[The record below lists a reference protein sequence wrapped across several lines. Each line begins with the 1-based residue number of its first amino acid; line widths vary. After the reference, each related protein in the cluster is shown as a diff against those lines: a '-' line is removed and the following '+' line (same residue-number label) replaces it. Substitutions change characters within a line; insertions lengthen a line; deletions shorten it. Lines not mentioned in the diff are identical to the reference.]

1 VTDWATYLAGFH
13 ARNPGVSEDVLSRAT
28 SGDLTPYRWL
38 ARAVSGP
45 RVLDL
50 ASGSGAMAATLAAE
64 SPRPSP
70 PWVVGLDLSAAE
82 LAEARRRGRTGPMVH
97 ADAVGLPFADGSFDA
112 VVSSAGLMVVGRI
125 ARVLGEVARVL
136 RPGGVL
142 AGTVASAMPL
152 RPQDMRLL
160 APLTARLRTTPQFPG
175 GGEMTGLTSA
185 LEQAGFKVLEDA
197 RERFGFVVRTEA
209 DAKLLVRAL
218 YLPGTSD
225 RRRDLASGWLAERA
239 EAQAD
244 GVEVAVPVRRVVAM
258 RSGTAG

>member
-13 ARNPGVSEDVLSRAT
+13 ARNPGVSEDVLTRAT
-28 SGDLTPYRWL
+28 SGDLTPYGWL
-38 ARAVSGP
+38 ARAVSGS

-64 SPRPSP
+64 SARSSA
-70 PWVVGLDLSAAE
+70 PWVVSLDLSAAE
-82 LAEARRRGRTGPMVH
+82 LAEARRRGRAGPMVR
-97 ADAVGLPFADGSFDA
+97 ADAVGLPFADASFDA

-125 ARVLGEVARVL
+125 ARVLAEVARVL

-142 AGTVASAMPL
+142 AGTVASAVPL

-185 LEQAGFKVLEDA
+185 MEQAGFQVLEDA
-197 RERFGFVVRTEA
+197 RERFGFVVRTEG
-209 DAKLLVRAL
+209 DARLLVRAL

-239 EAQAD
+239 AAQAG
-244 GVEVAVPVRRVVAM
+244 GVEVAVPVRRVVAL
-258 RSGTAG
+258 RSGYAG